1 MLYVCCDLPSILNF
15 DGKGT
20 TKIAMSG
27 FLKSQICFVEKPLM
41 QFNTNC
47 PQRKAKSHGLFVPL
61 HLFTNRQ
68 IEIRLYDRT
77 GEMPQWR
84 EL

>member
-27 FLKSQICFVEKPLM
+27 FLKSQISFAEKPL
-41 QFNTNC
+41 T
-47 PQRKAKSHGLFVPL
+47 
-61 HLFTNRQ
+61 Q
-68 IEIRLYDRT
+68 I
-77 GEMPQWR
+77 
-84 EL
+84 